1 MYWKMDLVMI
11 DCVNEEIEWLLGV
24 GFIRPTKYTKSI
36 SNVVLVL
43 KNNVKLI
50 VSINLELLIFQ
61 L

>member
-1 MYWKMDLVMI
+1 MI

-36 SNVVLVL
+36 SNVVLML
-43 KNNVKLI
+43 KKNDKLI